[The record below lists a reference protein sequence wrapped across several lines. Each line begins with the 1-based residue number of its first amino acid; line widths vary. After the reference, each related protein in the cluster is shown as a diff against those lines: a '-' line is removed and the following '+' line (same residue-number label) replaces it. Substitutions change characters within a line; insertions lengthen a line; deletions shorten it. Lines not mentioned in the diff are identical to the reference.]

1 MRALILKSYKVFN
14 HQNTFIRS
22 KSKYPALVAGYGS
35 GKTVAFVLKGLLEA
49 GRNAGKTILL
59 AEPTYPMIR
68 DVLQPTL
75 EDTLRKLKFSFEYKA
90 SEVKYTIKWRKGHG
104 HIILRSAENYRRWA
118 GLNLAGFG
126 IDEAALLKDDK
137 AWNMGLSRLRDG
149 KHLCGWIT
157 TTPEGFIFVYDLWK
171 DKPKN
176 GYELIQG
183 KTTDNTF
190 LPQDFID
197 SLYENYDD
205 KLISSYIHGNFVN
218 LQYGTCYYG
227 FDRDKN
233 VEQVQYNS
241 SLPIRIAMDFNIDPI
256 SCVLFQIHRDKPK
269 IRVFDEIQL
278 SHSGGYEL
286 MTERIAKL
294 IKERYPYENPNPLQ
308 PSYRKVDTTG
318 HYICYPD
325 PAGKNRHTSALMSD
339 HDILRQQG
347 FGLKVKKAAPLVT
360 DSVNAVNK
368 AMEFTIIDPKCKEF
382 IKDWEQVVLNEG
394 TREIDKSNKERTHLT
409 DAFRYAVDYE
419 FPVKK
424 PVTKTYMI

>member
-1 MRALILKSYKVFN
+1 MKSYKVFN
-14 HQNTFIRS
+14 HQNQFIRS
-22 KSKYPALVAGYGS
+22 KAKYPALVAGYGS
-35 GKTVAFVLKGLLEA
+35 GKTVAFVLKAILEA
-49 GRNAGKTILL
+49 GRNPKKTILL
-59 AEPTYPMIR
+59 SEPTFPMIR

-75 EDTLRKLKFSFEYKA
+75 EDILDELGFAYKYRA
-90 SEVKYTIKWRKGHG
+90 SEMKYTILWKNGYS
-104 HIILRSAENYRRWA
+104 HIILRSAENFRRWA

-137 AWNMGLSRLRDG
+137 AWKMGLSRLRDG
-149 KHLCGWIT
+149 SHLCGWIT
-157 TTPEGFIFVYDLWK
+157 TTPEGFNFVYDLWK
-171 DKPKN
+171 DQPKN
-176 GYELIQG
+176 GYDLIKG

-197 SLYENYDD
+197 SLYENYDN

-227 FDRDKN
+227 FNRDHN
-233 VEQVQYNS
+233 VTQVSYNS
-241 SLPIRIAMDFNIDPI
+241 SLPIRIAMDFNVDPI
-256 SCVLFQIHRDKPK
+256 SCVLFQIHKDKPK
-269 IRVFDEIQL
+269 IRVFDEMQL
-278 SHSGGYEL
+278 SHSGGFDL

-294 IKERYPYENPNPLQ
+294 IKEKYPYENPNPLQ
-308 PSYRKVDTTG
+308 PKWKKVDTTG

-325 PAGKNRHTSALMSD
+325 PAGKNRHTSAMMSD

-347 FGLKVKKAAPLVT
+347 FGLRVKKKAPSIA

-368 AMEFTIIDPKCKEF
+368 AMEFTIVDSECKEF
-382 IKDWEQVVLNEG
+382 IKDLEQVVLKEG
-394 TREIDKSNKERTHLT
+394 TRDIDKTNSSLTHLT

-424 PVTKTYMI
+424 PITRTYMA

>member
-1 MRALILKSYKVFN
+1 MKSFKVFN
-14 HQNTFIRS
+14 HQNQFIRS
-22 KSKYPALVAGYGS
+22 KAKYPALVAGYGS
-35 GKTVAFVLKGLLEA
+35 GKTVAFVLKALLEA
-49 GRNAGKTILL
+49 GRNPTKTILL
-59 AEPTYPMIR
+59 AEPTFPMIR

-75 EDTLRKLKFSFEYKA
+75 EETLEQLGFSFKYRA
-90 SEVKYTIKWRKGHG
+90 SEMKYTIKWRNGYSN
-104 HIILRSAENYRRWA
+104 IILRSAENYRRWA

-137 AWNMGLSRLRDG
+137 AWKMGLSRLRDG
-149 KHLCGWIT
+149 NNLTGFIT
-157 TTPEGFIFVYDLWK
+157 TTPEGFNFVYDLWK
-171 DKPKN
+171 DKPKT
-176 GYELIQG
+176 GYELVQG
-183 KTTDNTF
+183 KTTANKY

-197 SLYENYDD
+197 SLYENYDN

-227 FDRDKN
+227 FNRVKN
-233 VEQVQYNS
+233 VDKVSYNS
-241 SLPIRIAMDFNIDPI
+241 SLPIRIAMDFNVDPI
-256 SCVLFQIHRDKPK
+256 SCVLFQIYKDKPK
-269 IRVFDEIQL
+269 IRVFDEMQL

-294 IKERYPYENPNPLQ
+294 IKEKYPYENPNLLQ
-308 PSYRKVDTTG
+308 PSYKKVDTTG

-325 PAGKNRHTSALMSD
+325 PAGKNRHTSAMMSD

-347 FGLKVKKAAPLVT
+347 FGLRVKKKAPSIA

-368 AMEFTIIDPKCKEF
+368 AMEFTIVDSECKEF
-382 IKDWEQVVLNEG
+382 IKDLEQVVLKEG
-394 TREIDKSNKERTHLT
+394 TRDIDKSNSSLTHLT

-424 PVTKTYMI
+424 PITRTYMA

>member
-1 MRALILKSYKVFN
+1 MKSYKVFK
-14 HQNTFIRS
+14 HQNSFIRS

-35 GKTVAFVLKGLLEA
+35 GKTVAFVLKAILEA
-49 GRNAGKTILL
+49 GRNPCKTILL

-75 EDTLRKLKFSFEYKA
+75 EETLEKLGFNFKYKA
-90 SEVKYTIKWRKGHG
+90 SETKYTIMWKNGYSN
-104 HIILRSAENYRRWA
+104 IILRSAENFRRWA

-137 AWNMGLSRLRDG
+137 AWKMGLSRLRDG
-149 KHLCGWIT
+149 KHLSGWIT
-157 TTPEGFIFVYDLWK
+157 TTPEGFNFVYDLWK
-171 DKPKN
+171 DNPKN
-176 GYELIQG
+176 EYHLVQG

-197 SLYENYDD
+197 SLYENYDE

-227 FDRDKN
+227 FNRDNN
-233 VEQVQYNS
+233 VKQVSYNS

-256 SCVLFQIHRDKPK
+256 SCVLFQIYRDKPR

-278 SHSGGYEL
+278 SHSGGYQL

-294 IKERYPYENPNPLQ
+294 IKEKYPYENPNLLQ
-308 PSYRKVDTTG
+308 PKNKLVDTTG

-339 HDILRQQG
+339 HDILRRQG
-347 FGLKVKKAAPLVT
+347 FGLRVKKKAPSII

-368 AMEFTIIDPKCKEF
+368 AMEYTIISPKCEEF
-382 IKDWEQVVLNEG
+382 IKDLEQVVLKEG
-394 TREIDKSNKERTHLT
+394 TREIDKSNSNRTHLT
-409 DAFRYAVDYE
+409 DAFRYAIDYE

-424 PVTKTYMI
+424 PITQTYMA

>member
-1 MRALILKSYKVFN
+1 MKSFKVFN
-14 HQNTFIRS
+14 HQNQFIRS
-22 KSKYPALVAGYGS
+22 KAKYPALVAGYGS
-35 GKTVAFVLKGLLEA
+35 GKTVAFVLKAILEA
-49 GRNAGKTILL
+49 GRNPTKTILL
-59 AEPTYPMIR
+59 AEPTFPMIR

-75 EDTLRKLKFSFEYKA
+75 EETLEQLGFSFKYRA
-90 SEVKYTIKWRKGHG
+90 SEMKYTIKWRNGYSN
-104 HIILRSAENYRRWA
+104 IILRSAENYRRWA

-137 AWNMGLSRLRDG
+137 AWKMGLSRLRDG
-149 KHLCGWIT
+149 NNLTGFIT
-157 TTPEGFIFVYDLWK
+157 TTPEGFNFVYDLWK
-171 DKPKN
+171 EKPKT
-176 GYELIQG
+176 GYELVQG
-183 KTTDNTF
+183 KTTDNKY

-197 SLYENYDD
+197 SLYENYDN

-227 FDRDKN
+227 FNRDHN
-233 VEQVQYNS
+233 VTQVSYNS
-241 SLPIRIAMDFNIDPI
+241 SLPIRIALDFNVDPI
-256 SCVLFQIHRDKPK
+256 SCVLFQIYKDKPK
-269 IRVFDEIQL
+269 IRVFDEMQL

-294 IKERYPYENPNPLQ
+294 IKEKYPYENPNLLQ
-308 PSYRKVDTTG
+308 PSYKKVDTTG

-325 PAGKNRHTSALMSD
+325 PAGKNRHTSAMMSD

-347 FGLKVKKAAPLVT
+347 FGLRVKKKAPSIA

-368 AMEFTIIDPKCKEF
+368 AMEFTIVDSECKEF
-382 IKDWEQVVLNEG
+382 IKDLEQVVLKEG
-394 TREIDKSNKERTHLT
+394 TRDIDKTNSSLTHLT

-424 PVTKTYMI
+424 PITRTYMA

>member
-1 MRALILKSYKVFN
+1 MKSFKVFN
-14 HQNTFIRS
+14 HQNQFIRS
-22 KSKYPALVAGYGS
+22 KAKYPALVAGYGS
-35 GKTVAFVLKGLLEA
+35 GKTVAFVLKALLEA
-49 GRNAGKTILL
+49 GRNPTKTILL
-59 AEPTYPMIR
+59 AEPTFPMIR

-75 EDTLRKLKFSFEYKA
+75 EETLEQLGFSFKYRA
-90 SEVKYTIKWRKGHG
+90 SEMKYTIKWRNGYSN
-104 HIILRSAENYRRWA
+104 IILRSAENYRRWA

-137 AWNMGLSRLRDG
+137 AWKMGLSRLRDG
-149 KHLCGWIT
+149 NNLTGFIT
-157 TTPEGFIFVYDLWK
+157 TTPEGFNFVYDLWK
-171 DKPKN
+171 DKPKT
-176 GYELIQG
+176 GYELVQG
-183 KTTDNTF
+183 KTTDNKY

-197 SLYENYDD
+197 SLYENYDN

-227 FDRDKN
+227 FNRDHN
-233 VEQVQYNS
+233 VTQVSYNS
-241 SLPIRIAMDFNIDPI
+241 SLPIRIAMDFNVDPI
-256 SCVLFQIHRDKPK
+256 CCVLFQIHKDKPK
-269 IRVFDEIQL
+269 IRVFDEMQL

-294 IKERYPYENPNPLQ
+294 IKEKYPYENPNLLQ
-308 PSYRKVDTTG
+308 PSYKKVDTTG

-325 PAGKNRHTSALMSD
+325 PAGKNRHTSAMMSD

-347 FGLKVKKAAPLVT
+347 FGLRVKKKAPSIT

-368 AMEFTIIDPKCKEF
+368 AMEFTIVDSECKEF
-382 IKDWEQVVLNEG
+382 IKDLEQVVLKEG
-394 TREIDKSNKERTHLT
+394 TRDIDKTNSSLTHLT

-424 PVTKTYMI
+424 PITRTYMA

>member
-1 MRALILKSYKVFN
+1 MKSFKVFN
-14 HQNTFIRS
+14 HQNQFIRS
-22 KSKYPALVAGYGS
+22 KAKYPALVAGYGS
-35 GKTVAFVLKGLLEA
+35 GKTVAFVLKALLEA
-49 GRNAGKTILL
+49 GRNPTKTILL
-59 AEPTYPMIR
+59 AEPTFPMIR

-75 EDTLRKLKFSFEYKA
+75 EETLEQLGFSFKYRA
-90 SEVKYTIKWRKGHG
+90 SEMKYTIKWRNGYSN
-104 HIILRSAENYRRWA
+104 IILRSAENYRRWA

-137 AWNMGLSRLRDG
+137 AWKMGLSRLRDG
-149 KHLCGWIT
+149 NNLTGFIT
-157 TTPEGFIFVYDLWK
+157 TTPEGFNFVYDLWK
-171 DKPKN
+171 DKPKT
-176 GYELIQG
+176 GYELVQG
-183 KTTDNTF
+183 KTTDNKY

-197 SLYENYDD
+197 SLYENYDN

-227 FDRDKN
+227 FNRVKN
-233 VEQVQYNS
+233 VDKVSYNS
-241 SLPIRIAMDFNIDPI
+241 SLPIRIAMDFNVDPI
-256 SCVLFQIHRDKPK
+256 SCVLFQIYKDKPK
-269 IRVFDEIQL
+269 IRVFDEMQL

-294 IKERYPYENPNPLQ
+294 IKEKYPYENPNLLQ
-308 PSYRKVDTTG
+308 PSYKKVDTTG

-325 PAGKNRHTSALMSD
+325 PAGKNRHTSAMMSD

-347 FGLKVKKAAPLVT
+347 FGLRVKKKAPSIA

-368 AMEFTIIDPKCKEF
+368 AMEFTIVDSECKEF
-382 IKDWEQVVLNEG
+382 IKDLEQVVLKEG
-394 TREIDKSNKERTHLT
+394 TRDIDKTNSSLTHLT

-424 PVTKTYMI
+424 PITRTYMA

>member
-1 MRALILKSYKVFN
+1 MKSYKVFK
-14 HQNTFIRS
+14 HQNSFIRS

-35 GKTVAFVLKGLLEA
+35 GKTVAFVLKAILEA
-49 GRNAGKTILL
+49 GRNPCKTILL

-75 EDTLRKLKFSFEYKA
+75 EETLEKLGFNFKYKA
-90 SEVKYTIKWRKGHG
+90 SETKYTIMWKNGYSN
-104 HIILRSAENYRRWA
+104 IILRSAENFRRWA

-137 AWNMGLSRLRDG
+137 AWKMGLSRLRDG
-149 KHLCGWIT
+149 NHLSGWIT
-157 TTPEGFIFVYDLWK
+157 TTPEGFNFVYDLWK
-171 DKPKN
+171 DNPKN
-176 GYELIQG
+176 EYHLVQG

-197 SLYENYDD
+197 SLYENYDE

-227 FDRDKN
+227 FNRDDN
-233 VEQVQYNS
+233 VKQVSYNS

-256 SCVLFQIHRDKPK
+256 SCVLFQIYRDKPR

-278 SHSGGYEL
+278 SHSGGYQL

-294 IKERYPYENPNPLQ
+294 IKEKYPYENPNLLQ
-308 PSYRKVDTTG
+308 PKNKLVDTTG

-339 HDILRQQG
+339 HDILRRQG
-347 FGLKVKKAAPLVT
+347 FGLRVKKKAPSII

-368 AMEFTIIDPKCKEF
+368 AMEYTIISPKCEEF
-382 IKDWEQVVLNEG
+382 IKDLEQVVLKEG
-394 TREIDKSNKERTHLT
+394 TREIDKSNSNRTHLT
-409 DAFRYAVDYE
+409 DAFRYAIDYE

-424 PVTKTYMI
+424 PITQTYMA

>member
-1 MRALILKSYKVFN
+1 MKSFKVFN
-14 HQNTFIRS
+14 HQNQFIRS
-22 KSKYPALVAGYGS
+22 KAKYPALVAGYGS
-35 GKTVAFVLKGLLEA
+35 GKTVAFVLKALLEA
-49 GRNAGKTILL
+49 GRNPTKTILL
-59 AEPTYPMIR
+59 AEPTFPMIR

-75 EDTLRKLKFSFEYKA
+75 EETLEQLGFSFKYRA
-90 SEVKYTIKWRKGHG
+90 SEMKYTIKWRNGYSN
-104 HIILRSAENYRRWA
+104 IILRSAENYRRWA

-137 AWNMGLSRLRDG
+137 AWKMGLSRLRDG
-149 KHLCGWIT
+149 NNLTGFIT
-157 TTPEGFIFVYDLWK
+157 TTPEGFNFVYDLWK
-171 DKPKN
+171 DKPKT
-176 GYELIQG
+176 GYELVQG
-183 KTTDNTF
+183 KTTDNKY

-197 SLYENYDD
+197 SLYENYDN

-227 FDRDKN
+227 FNRDHN
-233 VEQVQYNS
+233 VTQVSYNS
-241 SLPIRIAMDFNIDPI
+241 SLPIRIALDFNVDPI
-256 SCVLFQIHRDKPK
+256 SCVLFQIYKDKPK
-269 IRVFDEIQL
+269 IRVFDEMQL

-294 IKERYPYENPNPLQ
+294 IKEKYPYENPNLLQ
-308 PSYRKVDTTG
+308 PSYKKVDTTG

-325 PAGKNRHTSALMSD
+325 PAGKNRHTSAMMSD

-347 FGLKVKKAAPLVT
+347 FGLRVKKKAPSIA

-368 AMEFTIIDPKCKEF
+368 AMEFTIVDSECKEF
-382 IKDWEQVVLNEG
+382 IKDLEQVVLKEG
-394 TREIDKSNKERTHLT
+394 TRDIDKTNSSLTHLT

-424 PVTKTYMI
+424 PITRTYMA

>member
-1 MRALILKSYKVFN
+1 MKSYKVFK
-14 HQNTFIRS
+14 HQNQFIRS
-22 KSKYPALVAGYGS
+22 KAKYPALVAGYGS
-35 GKTVAFVLKGLLEA
+35 GKTTAFVLKAILEA
-49 GRNAGKTILL
+49 GRNPQKTILL
-59 AEPTYPMIR
+59 AEPTFPMIR

-75 EDTLRKLKFSFEYKA
+75 EETLEQLGFPFRYRA
-90 SEVKYTIKWRKGHG
+90 SESKYTILWKNGYS
-104 HIILRSAENYRRWA
+104 HIILRSAENFRRWA

-137 AWNMGLSRLRDG
+137 AWKMGLSRLRDG
-149 KHLCGWIT
+149 SHLCGWIT
-157 TTPEGFIFVYDLWK
+157 TTPEGFNFVYDLWK
-171 DKPKN
+171 DQPKN
-176 GYELIQG
+176 GYDLIKG

-197 SLYENYDD
+197 SLYENYDN

-227 FDRDKN
+227 FNRDHN
-233 VEQVQYNS
+233 VTQVSYNS
-241 SLPIRIAMDFNIDPI
+241 SLPIRIAMDFNVDPI
-256 SCVLFQIHRDKPK
+256 SCVLFQIHKDKPK
-269 IRVFDEIQL
+269 IRVFDEMQL
-278 SHSGGYEL
+278 SHSGGFDL

-294 IKERYPYENPNPLQ
+294 IKEKYPYENPNPLQ
-308 PSYRKVDTTG
+308 PKWKKVDTTG

-325 PAGKNRHTSALMSD
+325 PAGKNRHTSAMMSD

-347 FGLKVKKAAPLVT
+347 FGLRVKKKAPSIT

-368 AMEFTIIDPKCKEF
+368 AMEFTIVDSECKEF
-382 IKDWEQVVLNEG
+382 IKDLEQVVLKEG
-394 TREIDKSNKERTHLT
+394 TRDIDKTNSSLTHLT

-424 PVTKTYMI
+424 PITRTYMA

>member
-1 MRALILKSYKVFN
+1 MKSFKVFK
-14 HQNTFIRS
+14 HQNQFIRS
-22 KSKYPALVAGYGS
+22 KAKYPALVAGYGS
-35 GKTVAFVLKGLLEA
+35 GKTVAFVLKAILEE
-49 GRNAGKTILL
+49 GRNHTKTILL
-59 AEPTYPMIR
+59 AEPTFPMIR

-75 EDTLRKLKFSFEYKA
+75 EETLEQLGFSFKYRA
-90 SEVKYTIKWRKGHG
+90 SEMKYTIKWRNGYSN
-104 HIILRSAENYRRWA
+104 IILRSAENFRRWA

-137 AWNMGLSRLRDG
+137 AWKMGLSRLRDG
-149 KHLCGWIT
+149 SHLCGWIT
-157 TTPEGFIFVYDLWK
+157 TTPEGFNFVYDLWK
-171 DKPKN
+171 DQPKS
-176 GYELIQG
+176 GYDLIKG

-197 SLYENYDD
+197 SLYENYDN

-227 FDRDKN
+227 FNRDHN
-233 VEQVQYNS
+233 VTQVSYNS
-241 SLPIRIAMDFNIDPI
+241 SLPIRIAMDFNVDPI
-256 SCVLFQIHRDKPK
+256 SCVLFQIYKDKPR

-278 SHSGGYEL
+278 SHSGGYDL

-294 IKERYPYENPNPLQ
+294 IKEKYPYENPNLLQ
-308 PSYRKVDTTG
+308 PSYKKVDTTG

-325 PAGKNRHTSALMSD
+325 PAGKNRHTSAMMSD

-347 FGLKVKKAAPLVT
+347 FGLRVKKKAPSIA

-368 AMEFTIIDPKCKEF
+368 AMEFTIVDSECKEF
-382 IKDWEQVVLNEG
+382 IKDLEQVVLKEG
-394 TREIDKSNKERTHLT
+394 TRDIDKTNSSLTHLT

-424 PVTKTYMI
+424 PITRTYMA

>member
-1 MRALILKSYKVFN
+1 MKSYKVFK
-14 HQNTFIRS
+14 HQNNFIRS

-35 GKTVAFVLKGLLEA
+35 GKTVAFVLKAILEA
-49 GRNAGKTILL
+49 GRNPCKTILL

-75 EDTLRKLKFSFEYKA
+75 EETLEKLGFNFKYKA
-90 SEVKYTIKWRKGHG
+90 SETKYTIMWKNGYSN
-104 HIILRSAENYRRWA
+104 IILRSAENFRRWA

-137 AWNMGLSRLRDG
+137 AWKMGLSRLRDG
-149 KHLCGWIT
+149 NHLSGWIT
-157 TTPEGFIFVYDLWK
+157 TTPEGFNFVYDLWK
-171 DKPKN
+171 DNPKN
-176 GYELIQG
+176 EYHLVQG

-197 SLYENYDD
+197 SLYENYDE

-227 FDRDKN
+227 FNRDDN
-233 VEQVQYNS
+233 VKQVSYNS

-256 SCVLFQIHRDKPK
+256 SCVLFQIYRDKPR

-278 SHSGGYEL
+278 SHSGGYQL

-294 IKERYPYENPNPLQ
+294 IKEKYPYENPNLLQ
-308 PSYRKVDTTG
+308 PKNKLVDTTG

-339 HDILRQQG
+339 HDILRRQG
-347 FGLKVKKAAPLVT
+347 FGLRVKKKAPSII

-368 AMEFTIIDPKCKEF
+368 AMEYTIISPKCEEF
-382 IKDWEQVVLNEG
+382 IKDLEQVVLKEG
-394 TREIDKSNKERTHLT
+394 TREIDKSNSNRTHLT
-409 DAFRYAVDYE
+409 DAFRYAIDYE

-424 PVTKTYMI
+424 PITQTYMA

>member
-1 MRALILKSYKVFN
+1 LNQYKVFK
-14 HQNTFIRS
+14 HQEKFIRS

-35 GKTVAFVLKGLLEA
+35 GKTTAFVLKAILEV
-49 GRNAGKTILL
+49 GRNPAKTILL
-59 AEPTYPMIR
+59 AEPTFPMIR

-75 EDTLRKLKFSFEYKA
+75 EQTLEDLNFSYKYRA
-90 SEVKYTIKWRKGHG
+90 SETKYTIKWKNGYG
-104 HIILRSAENYRRWA
+104 HIILRSAENFRRWA

-126 IDEAALLKDDK
+126 IDEAALLKDDL
-137 AWNMGLSRLRDG
+137 AWKMGLSRLRDG

-157 TTPEGFIFVYDLWK
+157 TTPEGFNFVYDLWK
-171 DKPKN
+171 DQPKN
-176 GYELIQG
+176 NYELIQG
-183 KTTDNTF
+183 KTTDNKY

-197 SLYENYDD
+197 SLYENYDE
-205 KLISSYIHGNFVN
+205 KLILSYMHGEFVN
-218 LQYGTCYYG
+218 LQYGTCYYA

-233 VEQVQYNS
+233 VKQVQYNR
-241 SLPIRIAMDFNIDPI
+241 SLPIRIAMDFNVDPI
-256 SCVLFQIHRDKPK
+256 SCVLFQIYTDKPK

-294 IKERYPYENPNPLQ
+294 IKEKYPYENPNPLV
-308 PSYRKVDTTG
+308 RKDKLFDTSS

-339 HDILRQQG
+339 HDILRRQG
-347 FGLKVKKAAPLVT
+347 FGLRVKKKAPLVT

-368 AMEFTIIDPKCKEF
+368 AMEYTIIDPRCKEL
-382 IKDWEQVVLNEG
+382 IKDLEQVVLKEG
-394 TREIDKSNKERTHLT
+394 TREIDKSNSDRTHLT
-409 DAFRYAVDYE
+409 DAFRYSIDYE

-424 PVTKTYMI
+424 PVTKTYMA

>member
-1 MRALILKSYKVFN
+1 MKSYKVFA
-14 HQNTFIRS
+14 HQNKFIRS
-22 KSKYPALVAGYGS
+22 KAKYPALVAGYGS
-35 GKTVAFVLKGLLEA
+35 GKTVAFVLKAILEA
-49 GRNAGKTILL
+49 GRNPQKTILL
-59 AEPTYPMIR
+59 AEPTFPMIR

-75 EDTLRKLKFSFEYKA
+75 EDMLEELKFPYKYRA
-90 SEVKYTIKWRKGHG
+90 SEMKYTIIWKNGYSN
-104 HIILRSAENYRRWA
+104 IILRSAENFRRWA

-137 AWNMGLSRLRDG
+137 AWKMGLSRLRDG
-149 KHLCGWIT
+149 SHLSGWIT
-157 TTPEGFIFVYDLWK
+157 TTPEGFNFVYDLWK

-176 GYELIQG
+176 GYSLVQG

-205 KLISSYIHGNFVN
+205 KLISSYIHGHFVN
-218 LQYGTCYYG
+218 LQYGTCYYA

-233 VEQVQYNS
+233 VEQVSYNS
-241 SLPIRIAMDFNIDPI
+241 SLPIRIAMDFNVDPI
-256 SCVLFQIHRDKPK
+256 SCVLFQIYKDKPK

-294 IKERYPYENPNPLQ
+294 IKEKYPYENPNLLQ
-308 PSYRKVDTTG
+308 PKKVVDTTG

-347 FGLKVKKAAPLVT
+347 FGLRVKKKAPLVT

-368 AMEFTIIDPKCKEF
+368 AMEFTIVDPKAKEF
-382 IKDWEQVVLNEG
+382 IKDLEQVVLKEG
-394 TREIDKSNKERTHLT
+394 TRDIDKSNSERTHLT
-409 DAFRYAVDYE
+409 DAFRYAIDYE

-424 PVTKTYMI
+424 PLTKTYMA